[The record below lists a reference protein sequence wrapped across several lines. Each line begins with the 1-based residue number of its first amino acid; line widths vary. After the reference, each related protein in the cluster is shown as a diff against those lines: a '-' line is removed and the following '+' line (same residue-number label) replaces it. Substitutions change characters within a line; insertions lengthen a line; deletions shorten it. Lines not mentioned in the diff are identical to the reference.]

1 MIILI
6 KLKLA
11 NNDPSL
17 KENIAIVKVIKDN
30 LIEIKTSMNN
40 KDNTDLDLLY
50 KYIKNKDIIGFGEA
64 THGTKEFQ
72 NMRTRIIVYLI
83 EKLDFRTIVLEESYI
98 HCLRINSY
106 ILNGMGTA
114 EEAVRQ
120 GLLFPWVFKT
130 EETVL
135 LVKLLREYNIT
146 ADKDNKVRFYGMD
159 IQGANKVSQA
169 LELYIKKVDI
179 ELFNDKTKLD
189 ILIGNMFSIK
199 ELFIK
204 NKVNYII
211 NSS

>member
-83 EKLDFRTIVLEESYI
+83 EKLDF
-98 HCLRINSY
+98 
-106 ILNGMGTA
+106 
-114 EEAVRQ
+114 
-120 GLLFPWVFKT
+120 K
-130 EETVL
+130 
-135 LVKLLREYNIT
+135 
-146 ADKDNKVRFYGMD
+146 
-159 IQGANKVSQA
+159 
-169 LELYIKKVDI
+169 
-179 ELFNDKTKLD
+179 
-189 ILIGNMFSIK
+189 IGRAH
-199 ELFIK
+199 
-204 NKVNYII
+204 V
-211 NSS
+211 